1 MELVAKVQAG
11 DLGSVVA
18 ERQAEDSGP
27 FLGEEAHMTQVVTF
41 EFNLT
46 VSYFFYRTENEII
59 LL

>member
-46 VSYFFYRTENEII
+46 VSYFFYHTE
-59 LL
+59 

>member
-18 ERQAEDSGP
+18 ERQAELSGP
-27 FLGEEAHMTQVVTF
+27 FVGEEAHMIQVVTF

-46 VSYFFYRTENEII
+46 VSYFFYHAENEII